1 MVPEKGCRI
10 LLVEDE
16 SAIADLYATVLRMHG
31 HDITIAPDGVVAL
44 ETADGHDFDLVLL
57 DIRLPRLNGMAVLET
72 LAARP
77 RTQAWPV
84 VMLTNFDDPA
94 LRRRALELGARDYL
108 LKSRVVPR
116 QLAEMIPGWAT
127 SCG

>member
-16 SAIADLYATVLRMHG
+16 PAIADLYATVLRMHG

-44 ETADGHDFDLVLL
+44 EVAGGHDFDLVLL
-57 DIRLPRLNGMAVLET
+57 DIRLPRLDGMAVLEN
-72 LAARP
+72 LAGRP

-94 LRRRALELGARDYL
+94 LRRRALDLGARDYL
-108 LKSRVVPR
+108 LKSKVVPR
-116 QLAEMIPGWAT
+116 QLAEMIPSWAT